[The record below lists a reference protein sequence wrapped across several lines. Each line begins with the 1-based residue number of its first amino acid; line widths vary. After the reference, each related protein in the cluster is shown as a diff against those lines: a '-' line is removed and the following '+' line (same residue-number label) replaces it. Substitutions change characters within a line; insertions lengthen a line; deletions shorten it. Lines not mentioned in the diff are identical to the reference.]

1 MKTLIK
7 LAWRNIW
14 RNKRR
19 TLITMAS
26 VFFAT
31 ILSTL
36 MVSVK
41 DGVQS
46 NMIKN
51 SVGDFFGYVQ
61 VQNADYKE
69 DQNVDNSIELTDSL
83 KNTLS
88 ENNNIKD
95 FLPRINSFALAAAA
109 ENTKGTMVVGADVEK
124 EDLYN
129 KISERVVEGEYLKND
144 EQAILVGNG
153 LAKSLKVEVGD
164 TLVLMGQGYHGS
176 TAAGKYNVKGIIKF
190 GSPELSNR
198 LVFLPI
204 KAAQTLF
211 GLENRYTSL
220 NIQLENVN
228 KFAATTNKLNKNL
241 SNKNKAYNWQELLP
255 QLYNMIETDKKEG
268 YMFMF
273 ILYMVVS
280 FGIFGTTLMMLAERK
295 HEFGV
300 LVSIGMK
307 KSKLAISVWIEI
319 ITLTFLG
326 AVAGMAAAFPICLY
340 FYLNPI
346 PLGESLREITEEYGI
361 EAVLQ
366 FSIKPS
372 LFTTQATIIFVLAC
386 IISIY
391 SLVKLLRFDPIKEM
405 KE

>member
-95 FLPRINSFALAAAA
+95 FLPRINSFALAAAE

-280 FGIFGTTLMMLAERK
+280 FGIFGTTLIGLPFASNSKFTSTVSKVIAPPSKRFFCIFLASVFK
-295 HEFGV
+295 TIISSAKSPF
-300 LVSIGMK
+300 LVSMR
-307 KSKLAISVWIEI
+307 SWAS
-319 ITLTFLG
+319 
-326 AVAGMAAAFPICLY
+326 
-340 FYLNPI
+340 
-346 PLGESLREITEEYGI
+346 S
-361 EAVLQ
+361 
-366 FSIKPS
+366 
-372 LFTTQATIIFVLAC
+372 
-386 IISIY
+386 
-391 SLVKLLRFDPIKEM
+391 
-405 KE
+405 